1 MRAARLSEVEISQ
14 LGDLLPLWSLR
25 DGKLRRELRFMD
37 FSEAFGFMARVALA
51 AERLDHHTEWRNV
64 WNRVEIELTTHASAG
79 LTSLDIALAQAIDQ
93 LAPVERA

>member
-1 MRAARLSEVEISQ
+1 
-14 LGDLLPLWSLR
+14 
-25 DGKLRRELRFMD
+25 MD
-37 FSEAFGFMARVALA
+37 FSEAFGFMARVSLA
-51 AERLDHHTEWRNV
+51 AERLDHHPEWRNV

>member
-1 MRAARLSEVEISQ
+1 
-14 LGDLLPLWSLR
+14 
-25 DGKLRRELRFMD
+25 MD

-51 AERLDHHTEWRNV
+51 AERLDHHPEWRNV